1 MAPALATF
9 IVVVGI
15 LGLFWLD
22 RDPKVRTSAALWI
35 PIVWLAIAGSRPVAQ
50 WLGAFGI
57 GGSSRYTTVEQVLE
71 GSPIDRAVYTG
82 LLAIGIVV
90 LLGRTTR
97 VWEILR
103 ANKLILFCLFYFAV
117 SLLWSEYP
125 GVAFKRWTKAVG
137 DLVMILVIL
146 TDREPLMAIKRL
158 LSRLSFVLIPV
169 SILFIKYYPQLGMGY
184 SAWTGGAIYM
194 GVTTNKNTLGV
205 VCLCFGLGAL
215 WRFLAASKGLE
226 VTGRTRHLIAHGVIL
241 AMVMYLFRLMD
252 SMTSFSSFLMALVL
266 VLATSYRPVIRRPA
280 VVHILVASM
289 LAVSGSVAFLGVSP
303 SALQAMGR
311 NPTLT
316 ERTDL
321 WATLLS
327 VVRDPWFGTGFESFW
342 LGSRLD
348 EIWRRSSF
356 QANEAHNGYLEVF
369 LNLGWVGIAL
379 LAAVIVVAYPRVF
392 AAWRKNDPR
401 GVFCLTYFFV
411 GLVYN
416 FTEAAFFQIQSLA
429 WPFFLLAIV
438 KTPLASTRATPTVT
452 AAHDSTFWPLPWE
465 QAQATFHEEAV

>member
-1 MAPALATF
+1 MAPALATC

-35 PIVWLAIAGSRPVAQ
+35 PIVWLAIASSRPVAQ

-57 GGSSRYTTVEQVLE
+57 GESSRYTTVEQVLE

-82 LLAIGIVV
+82 LLAMGIVV

-97 VWEILR
+97 VWAILR
-103 ANKLILFCLFYFAV
+103 ANKLILFCFCYFAV

-137 DLVMILVIL
+137 DLVMILVVL
-146 TDREPLMAIKRL
+146 TDKEPLTAIKRL

-184 SAWTGGAIYM
+184 SEWTGGAIYM

-205 VCLCFGLGAL
+205 VCLCFGLGSV
-215 WRFLAASKGLE
+215 WRFLDVYKGQE
-226 VTGRTRHLIAHGVIL
+226 VTGRTRHLIAQGVIL
-241 AMVMYLFRLMD
+241 AMVLHLFRLMD
-252 SMTSFSSFLMALVL
+252 SMTSLSSFLMALVL
-266 VLATSYRPVIRRPA
+266 VLATSCRPVIRRPA

-348 EIWRRSSF
+348 EIWRQTSF

-369 LNLGWVGIAL
+369 LNLGWMGIAL
-379 LAAVIVVAYPRVF
+379 LAALIATAYPRVL
-392 AAWRKNDPR
+392 AAWRTNDPR
-401 GVFCLTYFFV
+401 GVLCLAYFFV

-416 FTEAAFFQIQSLA
+416 FTEAAFFQIQSVA
-429 WPFFLLAIV
+429 WPFFLFAIV
-438 KTPLASTRATPTVT
+438 KTPTMYPKASPTVT
-452 AAHDSTFWPLPWE
+452 PACDSTFWPLLGE
-465 QAQATFHEEAV
+465 QAQPTLSEECG